1 VTFYRLRH
9 SFKTLGKNARDRESL
24 DLMMGHRDAFVG
36 RINEKLDSLN
46 PAVTN
51 LLGQG
56 QTFFLQHTGDP
67 HLSRLMTLQ
76 SLENLRNQQAS
87 SLAYFDI
94 FWSSAAASVLLM
106 LLMRRSVAEKGTHIA
121 AE

>member
-1 VTFYRLRH
+1 
-9 SFKTLGKNARDRESL
+9 
-24 DLMMGHRDAFVG
+24 
-36 RINEKLDSLN
+36 
-46 PAVTN
+46 
-51 LLGQG
+51 
-56 QTFFLQHTGDP
+56 
-67 HLSRLMTLQ
+67 MTLQ

>member
-1 VTFYRLRH
+1 MGLKGVTFYRLRH

-56 QTFFLQHTGDP
+56 
-67 HLSRLMTLQ
+67 
-76 SLENLRNQQAS
+76 
-87 SLAYFDI
+87 
-94 FWSSAAASVLLM
+94 
-106 LLMRRSVAEKGTHIA
+106 RRSFCSTPAILICRD
-121 AE
+121 